1 MLYESSSQRR
11 FIMASIVSSESSH
24 VMTVFCQSE
33 SHNSFLRSTR
43 TLICW
48 LICIFTLVIICSRN
62 ANYNAIYIFA
72 STWSDFFFFY
82 CKALHVFNCS
92 LAYFFLSL
100 FFYKSRTFSFKVE
113 VSLAR
118 GNSWINVLILEAW
131 LHIFAKGCIFLGR
144 PRHKL
149 ELDLLAETWKC
160 ELF

>member
-1 MLYESSSQRR
+1 
-11 FIMASIVSSESSH
+11 MASIVSSESSH

-72 STWSDFFFFY
+72 TTWSDFFFFFIAKHY
-82 CKALHVFNCS
+82 MCLIVVWLLS
-92 LAYFFLSL
+92 FFLSL

-113 VSLAR
+113 VSLL
-118 GNSWINVLILEAW
+118 NSWINVLILEAW

-144 PRHKL
+144 PGHKL